1 MKAALAP
8 LDGAAHRKSSPLARF
23 SRDVGFHRAKPVVSE
38 PFLQSVFGR
47 LFTHFG
53 ERDFS
58 TCAVV
63 ERYVANISL
72 VMADLSLTSIVC
84 HTPNPVAADV
94 AGETVLMSLERSRCY
109 GLGGI
114 GSEIWSKLVSP
125 VRVADLVEEFSG
137 RYEAPP
143 GVIERD
149 VLQLLTQLADE
160 GLIKIC

>member
-1 MKAALAP
+1 LQIVNMGTGGVEGSAVLSIS
-8 LDGAAHRKSSPLARF
+8 GSSIL
-23 SRDVGFHRAKPVVSE
+23 
-38 PFLQSVFGR
+38 L
-47 LFTHFG
+47 
-53 ERDFS
+53 
-58 TCAVV
+58 
-63 ERYVANISL
+63 I
-72 VMADLSLTSIVC
+72 MADLSLSSIVC

-125 VRVADLVEEFSG
+125 VRVSDLVEDFAQH
-137 RYEAPP
+137 YDAPP

-160 GLIKIC
+160 GLITIR